1 MATSPDNSIGK
12 VIANVSSPEFTAA
25 GGNRFPHGE
34 CTWYCA
40 GEAKRKYKIN
50 LCDLLPAPAN
60 GGDWYSKVITNS
72 HVTKR
77 PASAGPVTD
86 CIASFA
92 HESCGHVVFVECV
105 KNGFVYF
112 TEYNW
117 NQSQNGKLQKASV
130 KDFTT
135 LHGCKLNGYIVIR

>member
-1 MATSPDNSIGK
+1 MTTSPDNSIGK
-12 VIANVSSPEFTAA
+12 VLANVSSPEFTAA

-60 GGDWYSKVITNS
+60 GGDWYSKIKTTS
-72 HVTKR
+72 KVTKL
-77 PASAGPVTD
+77 PPTSAPVTD
-86 CIASFA
+86 SIASFA
-92 HESCGHVVFVECV
+92 HGECGHVVFIEAVRP
-105 KNGFVYF
+105 GWVYF

-117 NQSQNGKLQKASV
+117 DQSKNGKLQKCAV
-130 KDFTT
+130 KDLPT
-135 LHGCKLNGYIVIR
+135 LHGCKLNGYIIIR